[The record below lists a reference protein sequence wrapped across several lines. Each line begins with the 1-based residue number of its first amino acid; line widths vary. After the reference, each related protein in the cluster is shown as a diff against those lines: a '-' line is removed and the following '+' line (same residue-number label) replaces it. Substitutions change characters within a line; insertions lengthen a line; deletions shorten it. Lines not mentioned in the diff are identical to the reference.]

1 MKKIL
6 IGLIASLAAYS
17 VCAPVFADFVVVV
30 NAKSTTTSIS
40 KDQIAQ
46 YFLGSTSTFT
56 PIDLAEGSPIRVEF
70 YKTITDKD
78 PSQVR
83 AIWSKLVFTGKA
95 KPPKQMSSSEDVKK
109 QVGSDINAIGY
120 MEKAAVDSSVKV
132 IYPAN

>member
-6 IGLIASLAAYS
+6 IGLITSLAVYS

-30 NAKSTTTSIS
+30 NAKSPTTSIS

-95 KPPKQMSSSEDVKK
+95 KPPKQMSSSEEVKK
-109 QVGSDINAIGY
+109 MVGSDINAMGY